1 MRKDEEIY
9 QQLIEDDYKVQKYET
24 SGIYAIF
31 AYFPEERRIK
41 EGELA
46 VIGKGEDLTH
56 HIEVEHKPASRKLLY
71 IGKSKNMLKRISAH
85 LAHIL
90 YPYCKESYSHKYN
103 ILRQIETIEFDV
115 LSYNLL
121 LLDET
126 EGEYIRKYKPPLN
139 TQIPKPEG
147 GYWVNKKARTI
158 TLEEILENE

>member
-24 SGIYAIF
+24 SGIYAI
-31 AYFPEERRIK
+31 Y
-41 EGELA
+41 A
-46 VIGKGEDLTH
+46 VIGQQQNNT
-56 HIEVEHKPASRKLLY
+56 PSRKLLY

-85 LAHIL
+85 IAHIL

-121 LLDET
+121 LLDQT

-158 TLEEILENE
+158 TLKEILENE